1 LVNTIAGEKI
11 LVHPKRQALIDRMQ
25 ALQQS
30 SPDILATAV
39 VSVDGL
45 IIASNLLPEM
55 SEDRVSAM
63 SAAMLSLGEQISK
76 EMGRGSL
83 EQVHIKGDNGYV
95 VLISVGEK
103 AVLTALVN
111 QQAKLGMIFL
121 EMRRAAD
128 ELAAILQ
135 QDTNG

>member
-1 LVNTIAGEKI
+1 
-11 LVHPKRQALIDRMQ
+11 MQ
-25 ALQQS
+25 ALQAS

-45 IIASNLLPEM
+45 IIASNLQPEM

-121 EMRRAAD
+121 DMRRTAD
-128 ELAAILQ
+128 DLEVILK
-135 QDTNG
+135 QDGNG

>member
-1 LVNTIAGEKI
+1 MI
-11 LVHPKRQALIDRMQ
+11 HPKRQALIDRMQ

-128 ELAAILQ
+128 ELAGILQ
-135 QDTNG
+135 QDSHG

>member
-1 LVNTIAGEKI
+1 M
-11 LVHPKRQALIDRMQ
+11 VHPKRQALIDRMQ
-25 ALQQS
+25 SLQLS

-39 VSVDGL
+39 VSIDGL

-76 EMGRGSL
+76 EMGRGAL
-83 EQVHIKGDNGYV
+83 EQVHIRGDNGYV

-121 EMRRAAD
+121 DMRHAAD
-128 ELAAILQ
+128 DLVAILL
-135 QDTNG
+135 QDNNG

>member
-1 LVNTIAGEKI
+1 
-11 LVHPKRQALIDRMQ
+11 LVHPKRQALINRMQ
-25 ALQQS
+25 ALQLS

-39 VSVDGL
+39 VSIDGL

-76 EMGRGSL
+76 EMGRGAL
-83 EQVHIKGDNGYV
+83 EQVHIRGDNGYV

-121 EMRRAAD
+121 DMRHAAD
-128 ELAAILQ
+128 DLVTILM

>member
-1 LVNTIAGEKI
+1 MI
-11 LVHPKRQALIDRMQ
+11 HPKRQALIDRMQ

-30 SPDILATAV
+30 SPDIMATAV

-121 EMRRAAD
+121 EMRHAAD
-128 ELAAILQ
+128 ELAGILQ
-135 QDTNG
+135 QDSHG

>member
-1 LVNTIAGEKI
+1 M
-11 LVHPKRQALIDRMQ
+11 VHPKRQALIDRMQ

-30 SPDILATAV
+30 SPDIMATAV

>member
-1 LVNTIAGEKI
+1 M
-11 LVHPKRQALIDRMQ
+11 VHPKRQALIERMQ

-45 IIASNLLPEM
+45 IIASNLLPDM

-76 EMGRGSL
+76 EMGRGAL

-95 VLISVGEK
+95 VLVSVGEK

-111 QQAKLGMIFL
+111 PQAKLGMIFL
-121 EMRRAAD
+121 DMRRAAD
-128 ELAAILQ
+128 DLAAILLQ
-135 QDTNG
+135 EPHG

>member
-1 LVNTIAGEKI
+1 
-11 LVHPKRQALIDRMQ
+11 LVHPKRQALIERMQ

-45 IIASNLLPEM
+45 IIASNLLPDM

-76 EMGRGSL
+76 EWA
-83 EQVHIKGDNGYV
+83 
-95 VLISVGEK
+95 
-103 AVLTALVN
+103 AVPWNRFT
-111 QQAKLGMIFL
+111 
-121 EMRRAAD
+121 
-128 ELAAILQ
+128 
-135 QDTNG
+135 

>member
-1 LVNTIAGEKI
+1 M
-11 LVHPKRQALIDRMQ
+11 VHPKRQALIDRMQ
-25 ALQQS
+25 ALQAS

-45 IIASNLLPEM
+45 IIASNLQPEM

-121 EMRRAAD
+121 DMRRTAD
-128 ELAAILQ
+128 DLEVILK
-135 QDTNG
+135 QDGNG

>member
-1 LVNTIAGEKI
+1 MI
-11 LVHPKRQALIDRMQ
+11 HPKRQALIDRMQ
-25 ALQQS
+25 ALQLS

-39 VSVDGL
+39 VSIDGL
-45 IIASNLLPEM
+45 IIASNLQPEM

-95 VLISVGEK
+95 VLISVGDK

-121 EMRRAAD
+121 DMRRTAD
-128 ELAAILQ
+128 DLASILQ
-135 QDTNG
+135 QESNG

>member
-1 LVNTIAGEKI
+1 M
-11 LVHPKRQALIDRMQ
+11 VHPKRQALIDRMQ
-25 ALQQS
+25 ALQLS

-39 VSVDGL
+39 VSIDGL

-76 EMGRGSL
+76 EMGRGAL
-83 EQVHIKGDNGYV
+83 EQVHIRGDNGYV

-121 EMRRAAD
+121 DMRHAAD
-128 ELAAILQ
+128 DLVAILM

>member
-1 LVNTIAGEKI
+1 LI
-11 LVHPKRQALIDRMQ
+11 HPKRQALIDRMHL
-25 ALQQS
+25 LQQS
-30 SPDILATAV
+30 SPDIEAAAV
-39 VSVDGL
+39 VSIDGL
-45 IIASNLLPEM
+45 IIASALLPEM

-83 EQVHIKGDNGYV
+83 EMVHIKGNNGYV
-95 VLISVGEK
+95 VLMAVGEK

-121 EMRRAAD
+121 DMRHTAD
-128 ELAAILQ
+128 DLAGILA
-135 QDTNG
+135 QDFGG

>member
-1 LVNTIAGEKI
+1 M
-11 LVHPKRQALIDRMQ
+11 VHPKRQALIDRMQ

-128 ELAAILQ
+128 ELAGILQ
-135 QDTNG
+135 QDIHG

>member
-1 LVNTIAGEKI
+1 
-11 LVHPKRQALIDRMQ
+11 LVHPKKQALIDRMQ

-45 IIASNLLPEM
+45 IIASNLQPEM

-128 ELAAILQ
+128 DLCGILQ
-135 QDTNG
+135 QEMNG

>member
-1 LVNTIAGEKI
+1 

-39 VSVDGL
+39 VSIDGL

-111 QQAKLGMIFL
+111 MQAKLGMIFL
-121 EMRRAAD
+121 DMRRTAD
-128 ELAAILQ
+128 DLVAILL
-135 QDTNG
+135 QDMNG

>member
-1 LVNTIAGEKI
+1 

-25 ALQQS
+25 ALQLS

-39 VSVDGL
+39 VSIDGL

-76 EMGRGSL
+76 EMGRGAL
-83 EQVHIKGDNGYV
+83 EQVHIRGDNGYV

-103 AVLTALVN
+103 AVLTSLVN
-111 QQAKLGMIFL
+111 QQAKMGMIFL
-121 EMRRAAD
+121 DMRHAAD
-128 ELAAILQ
+128 DLVTILM
-135 QDTNG
+135 QDTNS

>member
-1 LVNTIAGEKI
+1 
-11 LVHPKRQALIDRMQ
+11 MQ
-25 ALQQS
+25 ALQLS

-39 VSVDGL
+39 VSIDGL

-76 EMGRGSL
+76 EMGRGAL
-83 EQVHIKGDNGYV
+83 EQVHIRGDNGYV

-103 AVLTALVN
+103 AVLTALVSP
-111 QQAKLGMIFL
+111 QAKLGMIFL
-121 EMRRAAD
+121 DMRHTAD
-128 ELAAILQ
+128 DLVIILM
-135 QDTNG
+135 QDTN